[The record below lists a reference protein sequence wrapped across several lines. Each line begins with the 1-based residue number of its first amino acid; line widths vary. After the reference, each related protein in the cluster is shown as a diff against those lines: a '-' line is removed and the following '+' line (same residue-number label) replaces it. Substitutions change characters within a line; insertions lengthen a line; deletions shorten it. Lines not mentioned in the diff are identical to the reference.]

1 MAFPKR
7 QAHNCFSLINH
18 EIKDAPHWVCR
29 RHLSQIFSFIV
40 LVLFI
45 LALPFLVV
53 GTVIWGE
60 SITGAAA
67 DSIWLI
73 KVGATFLGPFSGVL
87 WYLVLSHLVLKRSA
101 GFLMQLV
108 VFLGTAGVIYLL
120 VATGVY
126 HL

>member
-1 MAFPKR
+1 
-7 QAHNCFSLINH
+7 
-18 EIKDAPHWVCR
+18 
-29 RHLSQIFSFIV
+29 LSQIVSFIV
-40 LVLFI
+40 LVLFV

-53 GTVIWGE
+53 GTVIWGG

-73 KVGATFLGPFSGVL
+73 KVGATFLGPFSSVL
-87 WYLVLSHLVLKRSA
+87 WYIVISHLVLKRSA
-101 GFLMQLV
+101 GFLMQFV

-120 VATGVY
+120 LATGVY